1 MIKSKGIDV
10 WIEGKPIEV
19 LQDFQ
24 QIVVCFR
31 KYIRDKAIEI
41 NSKADPTEVVIE
53 LFCQAMSNNGPA
65 QIRTIIDVSGLEK
78 ALDLIQDEDE
88 EEEET

>member
-1 MIKSKGIDV
+1 MIKSEGFDV
-10 WIEGKPIEV
+10 YINGKPADV

-31 KYIRDKAIEI
+31 SWISDKAIEI
-41 NSKADPTEVVIE
+41 NSKADPDDAVIE
-53 LFCQAMSNNGPA
+53 LFCQALKNNGPA
-65 QIRTIIDVSGLEK
+65 QIRTIVDVSGLEA
-78 ALDLIQDEDE
+78 ALDMIKDDE

>member
-10 WIEGKPIEV
+10 FIEGKPAEV

-31 KYIRDKAIEI
+31 KYLDDHDISI
-41 NSKADPTEVVIE
+41 NFKNAEESEIE
-53 LFCQAMSNNGPA
+53 LFCQALSNNGPA
-65 QIRTIIDVSGLEK
+65 PIRAVVDVSGLEA
-78 ALDLIQDEDE
+78 ALDMIKDDE
-88 EEEET
+88 EEET